1 MAVDEHERRIKALE
15 RWRDDEHP
23 REHRVEREA
32 ERRWMVDSVSAV
44 ERFVEALVDKL
55 STKVDENTTI
65 TKQSLEE
72 SILARNER
80 LKRQGAEELLAKQDD
95 AITTKREIEEASSAA
110 RWRRRAPVILAIIA
124 ALGGLA
130 AAVTSAIVSH
140 H

>member
-95 AITTKREIEEASSAA
+95 AITAKREIEEASSAA